1 MYYEEDFFNQ
11 EDFDELDDASFKQN
25 SSKINKAM
33 DDKRR
38 HTIKLKNKKNI
49 NVFSSGSVGSKI
61 RNAVTGE
68 YTKNNVGSSMEDL
81 YFSISCPVGKERKKL
96 FFDSPNQYEK
106 HFACDLEKDVT
117 NGVELKKKWVERVRE
132 IQVKQLVKV
141 GPTIIH

>member
-1 MYYEEDFFNQ
+1 MYYE

-33 DDKRR
+33 NDKRR

-68 YTKNNVGSSMEDL
+68 YTKNLVGSSMEDL
-81 YFSISCPVGKERKKL
+81 YFSISCPVGTERKKL

-106 HFACDLEKDVT
+106 HFACNLENDVS
-117 NGVELKKKWVERVRE
+117 NGAELKKNWVERVRA
-132 IQVKQLVKV
+132 IQVKQVEKS
-141 GPTIIH
+141 GPAIIH